1 MKLKKLPPQCIAPFR
16 LKEITLH
23 GIGSYYKPA
32 RLEIKPLTI
41 LCGTN
46 GSGKSTW
53 MKVLSTLKEALE
65 PLRNDDGRV
74 QEADYLER
82 LNRVA
87 IKNNLLNA
95 RLNQDMR
102 LPTGDADGWD
112 TYCGPIGSFSVAFAC
127 VKPITLRGSR
137 PEREVAEASSLLHV
151 RELKRRDIVRLR
163 FTQSRIGEPMSFKC
177 FMSARLSVNG
187 SFVEIRG
194 CQPKEAKN
202 LSVVMRAGTE
212 PAEVVTDLNA
222 RDLMT
227 QPIKQS
233 TENNDTFVSLIE
245 ELVQHCLAGYFKISA
260 IREIAEYH
268 GKGIENVERYK
279 ETAAR
284 IGSTRYVGEHG
295 TYAHFFRRFF
305 SVTPVF
311 DPRKQYSYCATRTI
325 NIKRDL
331 TETFD
336 ELKEIARRL
345 LSGEKL
351 TETDA
356 SGLKSMIWQ
365 SLILCAVFRQGIFWQ
380 YLCDEHGDMLKTF
393 QERLALLPAEDKADP
408 DMETALAT
416 IKSIIDTGIGCSF
429 WIEEPHFGTSFRLL
443 LAWEELYKALLE
455 GLLQKKE
462 FHRWFIL
469 LLDSG
474 KLKHDDFDHIVATSV
489 PGWVRFLASLPETE
503 LRIEDVETLNEWALY
518 QCLDCGIIR
527 GRNES
532 QCIGLRCDMLFNGW
546 SYDLIQV
553 DSKAAEGRRS
563 LRFFLDTRQR
573 PVGYLSG
580 FDPPEADEANLLE
593 MPYSSR
599 LLGDWDPDWGDGSC
613 FAPGYFSAG
622 LHQVA
627 PILVQMN
634 MMRMNEVLAVENPE
648 VHLHPGL
655 QLKFM
660 EFFIEN
666 ALIGKFSLLETHSD
680 LMIRRVMRAITE
692 EKLSQSWVNIT
703 FVDTERVDVRQDIWT
718 SKVEPLQ
725 MDEGGVVS
733 NWPEGFLD
741 DDEKET
747 KALMRALYGDR
758 FAGEDEEGADH
769 E

>member
-53 MKVLSTLKEALE
+53 IKVLSTLKEALE
-65 PLRNDDGRV
+65 PLRNEDGRV
-74 QEADYLER
+74 EKAHFLER
-82 LNRVA
+82 LNHVA
-87 IKNNLLNA
+87 IKNNLINT
-95 RLNQDMR
+95 RLNDMR
-102 LPTGDADGWD
+102 TPTGDADGWD
-112 TYCGPIGSFSVAFAC
+112 TYCGPIGSFSVVFAC
-127 VKPITLRGSR
+127 VKAITLRGSR

-151 RELKRRDIVRLR
+151 RELKRNDIVRLR

-202 LSVVMRAGTE
+202 LSVVMSAGTE
-212 PAEVVTDLNA
+212 PVEVVTDLNA
-222 RDLMT
+222 LDLLT

-233 TENNDTFVSLIE
+233 AENNKTLVTLIE
-245 ELVQHCLAGYFKISA
+245 DLVQHCLAGYFKISA

-268 GKGIENVERYK
+268 GKGTEDAERYK

-284 IGSTRYVGEHG
+284 IGSSRYVGEHG

-311 DPRKQYSYCATRTI
+311 DPRKHYSYCATRTLEV
-325 NIKRDL
+325 KRYL
-331 TETFD
+331 TTTFD
-336 ELKEIARRL
+336 ALKEVARRL
-345 LSGEKL
+345 LSGEEL
-351 TETDA
+351 TETNA
-356 SGLKSMIWQ
+356 SGLKYMIWEN
-365 SLILCAVFRQGIFWQ
+365 LILCAVFRQGIFWQ
-380 YLCDEHGDMLKTF
+380 YLCDEHGDMLKSF

-408 DMETALAT
+408 DMETALAA
-416 IKSIIDTGIGCSF
+416 IISIIDKGIGCSF
-429 WIEEPHFGTSFRLL
+429 WIEEPHYGTSFRLL
-443 LAWEELYKALLE
+443 LAMEDLYKTLCEELLL
-455 GLLQKKE
+455 KND
-462 FHRWFIL
+462 FFRWYIL
-469 LLDSG
+469 MLDSG
-474 KLKHDDFDHIVATSV
+474 KLKEDHFDHIVALSV
-489 PGWVRFLASLPETE
+489 PAWVRFLASLPETE
-503 LRIEDVETLNEWALY
+503 LGPVEVETLNEWALD
-518 QCLDCGIIR
+518 QCINIGTISCHND
-527 GRNES
+527 S
-532 QCIGLRCDMLFNGW
+532 QCIGLRCDMMFNGW
-546 SYDLIQV
+546 SYELLQV
-553 DSKAAEGRRS
+553 ESKAADWQRS
-563 LRFFLDTRQR
+563 LRFFLDSRQR
-573 PVGYLSG
+573 PVGYLSV
-580 FDPPEADEANLLE
+580 FDSPEDDEAELLE
-593 MPYSSR
+593 KPYSSR
-599 LLGDWDPDWGDGSC
+599 LLGDDDPEAGQGPC

-692 EKLSQSWVNIT
+692 EKLPQSWVNIT
-703 FVDTERVDVRQDIWT
+703 FVDTEPVDGRQYIWT

-725 MDEGGVVS
+725 MDERGVVS

-758 FAGEDEEGADH
+758 FAREDEAADH